1 MTGHQ
6 INTDFSKSK
15 SLMVFEYILLTICL
29 AVIAIRSVSIESLN
43 INSVNRPESTG
54 ELAYSLAL
62 STVLILTVLIWLI
75 WLFCREKFI
84 FRITTMELG
93 LALFCIAAV
102 IASSFAAEKRA
113 AITAS
118 VTTIAPIM
126 MAVMLVQIL
135 DSKKK
140 IKILLYTIAAAG
152 AVGALYCFVQFFW
165 LNSVTL
171 AQYQNDPNAI
181 LEKLRI
187 PAGSFQQMLFEH
199 SLNSRDVRGFFTT
212 GNSAGSFAL
221 LTSFAALALFLQNLK
236 TKKPAPK
243 KHLKIIISALITVI
257 IISGLLITRSKGAIT
272 AAAIALIILIAYI
285 AFGKWFEHHK
295 KETLLAFLIAVVL
308 SGYSVVSYYQKH
320 GCLPGGNSMLVR
332 CQYWHASVK
341 MYADHPLTGV
351 GPGNFVSLYPRY
363 KQPAAI
369 ETVADPHNFLLN
381 ILTQYGPIGLAGF
394 LAAVIFPLAKV
405 FFAENKTKDLTGVF
419 LCVAIIGCLLHN
431 CIDFAIFEPAIMTT
445 FWAIIACIIALHLNQ
460 SKKPSLLLRTGSP
473 VKALALLLVAA
484 AIWAHLA
491 YAFLPVAKSSAK
503 ITFAHDAR
511 LYGSFDEAHTML
523 ALAAK
528 DDPLSSIAPAINGRI
543 YILDF
548 QLDPIMNPNLLIAAE
563 QNFHEAIKR
572 NSADFK
578 NFDNLIEVYCL
589 LSQTSIGKRELWL
602 NKAFDAAR
610 NAVRLYPG
618 SDGLRFQLAELADRL
633 NKTCLAITQ
642 YKEAVNIEDKY
653 RAQFQIMYPGR
664 PVFSRLGE
672 ERYQHAKQR
681 IKEMEKISTR

>member
-1 MTGHQ
+1 MTGQ
-6 INTDFSKSK
+6 
-15 SLMVFEYILLTICL
+15 YILLTICL

-43 INSVNRPESTG
+43 INSVNRPESVS
-54 ELAYSLAL
+54 EIAYSLTI

-75 WLFCREKFI
+75 WLFCRKKFV
-84 FRITTMELG
+84 FRITTIEVG

-102 IASSFAAEKRA
+102 IASCFAAQKRA

-152 AVGALYCFVQFFW
+152 AVGALYCLVQFFW

-221 LTSFAALALFLQNLK
+221 LTSFAAIALFLQNLK
-236 TKKPAPK
+236 TKGPVPK
-243 KHLKIIISALITVI
+243 KHLKTIISALITVI
-257 IISGLLITRSKGAIT
+257 IISGLLITRSKGAI
-272 AAAIALIILIAYI
+272 AAAIIALAILIAYI
-285 AFGKWFEHHK
+285 VFGKWIEHHK

-308 SGYSVVSYYQKH
+308 GGYSAVSYYQKH

-332 CQYWHASVK
+332 CQYWHASAK

-381 ILTQYGPIGLAGF
+381 ILTQHGPIGLVGF
-394 LAAVIFPLAKV
+394 LAAAIVPLAKI
-405 FFAENKTKDLTGVF
+405 FFAENRTKDLAGVS
-419 LCVAIIGCLLHN
+419 LC
-431 CIDFAIFEPAIMTT
+431 
-445 FWAIIACIIALHLNQ
+445 
-460 SKKPSLLLRTGSP
+460 
-473 VKALALLLVAA
+473 AA
-484 AIWAHLA
+484 
-491 YAFLPVAKSSAK
+491 
-503 ITFAHDAR
+503 
-511 LYGSFDEAHTML
+511 
-523 ALAAK
+523 
-528 DDPLSSIAPAINGRI
+528 
-543 YILDF
+543 
-548 QLDPIMNPNLLIAAE
+548 
-563 QNFHEAIKR
+563 
-572 NSADFK
+572 
-578 NFDNLIEVYCL
+578 
-589 LSQTSIGKRELWL
+589 
-602 NKAFDAAR
+602 
-610 NAVRLYPG
+610 
-618 SDGLRFQLAELADRL
+618 
-633 NKTCLAITQ
+633 
-642 YKEAVNIEDKY
+642 
-653 RAQFQIMYPGR
+653 
-664 PVFSRLGE
+664 
-672 ERYQHAKQR
+672 
-681 IKEMEKISTR
+681 